1 MREYFVRR
9 SDGCEDPN
17 LHMGRKA
24 FITALLLW
32 VTAPAGNRTRILTIH
47 ASSLPKGAHFGDK
60 KRGVSL
66 ESRRIKKNGLGFTLT
81 YKV

>member
-24 FITALLLW
+24 FITALLLG
-32 VTAPAGNRTRILTIH
+32 VTSPAGNRTRLLAGAM
-47 ASSLPKGAHFGDK
+47 ASSVA
-60 KRGVSL
+60 SL
-66 ESRRIKKNGLGFTLT
+66 AVAKPPDNSGKF
-81 YKV
+81 